1 MQAEPKQIS
10 TADLGAMRDRLAALI
25 SEMANRN
32 QPVETNALLQNLAQW
47 DSLAALDFIMAVEK
61 EFSLE
66 LNPEVVQKSRT
77 VEDLVGS
84 VIAKL

>member
-1 MQAEPKQIS
+1 MRAEPKQIS
-10 TADLGAMRDRLAALI
+10 TADLGAMRDRLVALI
-25 SEMANRN
+25 SETANRN

-66 LNPEVVQKSRT
+66 LNPEVVQKSQT